1 MTAKAEAVVAK
12 GVPHPA
18 GKEAPH
24 PAVRKVPHPA
34 VNLEVAV
41 HLAGISELPHL
52 KRLEVAH
59 SYTTWYLVNL
69 P

>member
-1 MTAKAEAVVAK
+1 MTAKATVVVAK

-18 GKEAPH
+18 AD
-24 PAVRKVPHPA
+24 
-34 VNLEVAV
+34 LEVAV

-59 SYTTWYLVNL
+59 SYTVWQKEIL